1 MLQFN
6 IFGIPVTVQPFFW
19 ITLAILGAGG
29 FRGGDTRMALLYMAL
44 FVIAGFIS
52 ILVHELGHA
61 LTARKFGARCHIVL
75 EAFGGYAAYAG
86 VQMSRL
92 QSFLITA
99 AGPLFQIIFG
109 CLVYVIAMQLP
120 PVQPAADYFIDR
132 LILISWIW
140 AAFNLLPILPLDG
153 GRLLEATL
161 GPQRLKI
168 TLWVTIIT
176 AVSVGLLAFTTTR
189 SIIAPIFLGMF
200 AWQAWKA
207 LQENHW
213 R

>member
-19 ITLAILGAGG
+19 ITLAILGSGG
-29 FRGGDTRMALLYMAL
+29 FRGGDTRMALLCMAL
-44 FVIAGFIS
+44 FVLAGFIS

-86 VQMSRL
+86 IAMSRL

-109 CLVYVIAMQLP
+109 FLIFGIAKQLP
-120 PVQPAADYFIDR
+120 PLQPTADYFIHQ
-132 LILISWIW
+132 LIVISWVW

-153 GRLLEATL
+153 GRLLESVL
-161 GPQRLKI
+161 GPHRIKT

-176 AVSVGLLAFTTTR
+176 AVSVGILLFTTTR
-189 SIIAPIFLGMF
+189 SIFAPIFLGMF
-200 AWQAWKA
+200 AWQAWKT

>member
-19 ITLAILGAGG
+19 ITLAMLGSGG
-29 FRGGDTRMALLYMAL
+29 FRSGDTRMALLYMAL
-44 FVIAGFIS
+44 FVLAGFIS

-86 VQMSRL
+86 ITMSRL

-99 AGPLFQIIFG
+99 AGPLFQIVFG
-109 CLVYVIAMQLP
+109 CLIYVIKNQLP
-120 PVQPAADYFIDR
+120 PIQAPAAYFIER
-132 LILISWIW
+132 LYLISWIW
-140 AAFNLLPILPLDG
+140 AIFNLLPILPLDG

-161 GPQRLKI
+161 GPQRIKI

-176 AVSVGLLAFTTTR
+176 AICVGLLLFSATHN
-189 SIIAPIFLGMF
+189 IIAPIFLGMF

>member
-1 MLQFN
+1 MLQFH

-19 ITLAILGAGG
+19 ITLAVLGSGRFG
-29 FRGGDTRMALLYMAL
+29 VSDTRMALLYMAL

-52 ILVHELGHA
+52 ILIHEFGHA
-61 LTARKFGARCHIVL
+61 LTAHKFGARCHIVL

-86 VQMSRL
+86 VPMSRL
-92 QSFLITA
+92 QSFIITA
-99 AGPLFQIIFG
+99 AGPLFQIVFG
-109 CLVYVIAMQLP
+109 CLIYVIARQLP
-120 PVQPAADYFIDR
+120 PLQAPAEFFVNR
-132 LILISWIW
+132 LILISWVW
-140 AAFNLLPILPLDG
+140 AIFNLLPILPLDG

-161 GPQRLKI
+161 GPQRIKI

-176 AVSVGLLAFTTTR
+176 AVSVGLLAFTATR